1 MNYSINRSSYKR
13 LIDYSKIESKVQKFI
28 IKSKFRSKNNSTSLI
43 NIKIRIN
50 IIKRRPSDIN
60 YNIFLPS
67 IYSL

>member
-1 MNYSINRSSYKR
+1 M
-13 LIDYSKIESKVQKFI
+13 DYSKIESKVQKFI
-28 IKSKFRSKNNSTSLI
+28 IKSKFRSKSNGTSLI
-43 NIKIRIN
+43 NIKIKIN

>member
-1 MNYSINRSSYKR
+1 MNYNINRSSYKR

-28 IKSKFRSKNNSTSLI
+28 IKSKFHSKSSGTNLI
-43 NIKIRIN
+43 SIKIRIN

-60 YNIFLPS
+60 YNIFSLS

>member
-1 MNYSINRSSYKR
+1 MN
-13 LIDYSKIESKVQKFI
+13 YSKIESKVQNFI
-28 IKSKFRSKNNSTSLI
+28 IKSNFRSKNNGTSLI
-43 NIKIRIN
+43 GINIRIN